1 MAEIVRTTLTDH
13 RKKAVNVQLVTE
25 ALYGPQVR
33 CRLSGLDYCPDDVV
47 NIWEAVSESDGR
59 YFLEMKTGV
68 WLEMPPPRR
77 HGLALRDDCHRRI
90 RDDDRA
96 HGSACSAP
104 GGGLS
109 ASREQER
116 QAGAS

>member
-33 CRLSGLDYCPDDVV
+33 CLLLRCLLSGLDYCPDDVV

-68 WLEMPPPRR
+68 WLEMKTGVVYIEGEP
-77 HGLALRDDCHRRI
+77 
-90 RDDDRA
+90 
-96 HGSACSAP
+96 
-104 GGGLS
+104 
-109 ASREQER
+109 
-116 QAGAS
+116 

>member
-25 ALYGPQVR
+25 ALYGPH
-33 CRLSGLDYCPDDVV
+33 CPDDVV